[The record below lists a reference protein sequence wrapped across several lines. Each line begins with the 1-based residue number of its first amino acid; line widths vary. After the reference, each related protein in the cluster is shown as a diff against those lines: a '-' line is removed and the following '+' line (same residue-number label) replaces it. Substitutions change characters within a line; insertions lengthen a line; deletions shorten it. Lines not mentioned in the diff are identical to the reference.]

1 MPRTPLF
8 LSAAAALAAASIG
21 AAVIGSPVDS
31 AGAAAPFSITKSQFT
46 QVQKTSVAAMKKANS
61 NATAIK
67 ALKTGAVAGAGVQGP
82 KGDPGPAGGFDPTKL
97 IRVPGAVVA
106 VSSDVDYV
114 SYSVPCPP
122 STIVISGGWSLAGGG
137 SEKSFRAVSSYPS
150 SSLASWTFRF
160 AYSTAGSQS
169 VNVTPYALCA
179 AS

>member
-1 MPRTPLF
+1 MPRTPLL

-82 KGDPGPAGGFDPTKL
+82 KGDPGPAGGFDPAKL
-97 IRVPGAVVA
+97 IRVPGALVT
-106 VSSDVDYV
+106 VSSDEDYV

-122 STIVISGGWSLAGGG
+122 GTIAISGGWSTSTGGV
-137 SEKSFRAVSSYPS
+137 EKSLRVVSSYPS
-150 SSLASWTFRF
+150 SSLASWSFRF
-160 AYSTAGSQS
+160 AYQAFAGTS
-169 VNVTPYALCA
+169 VKVTPYALCA